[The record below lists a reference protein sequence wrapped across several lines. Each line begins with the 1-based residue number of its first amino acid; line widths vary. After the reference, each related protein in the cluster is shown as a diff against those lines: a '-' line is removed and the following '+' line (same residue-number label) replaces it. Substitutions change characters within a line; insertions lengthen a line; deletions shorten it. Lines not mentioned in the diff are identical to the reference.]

1 MSERDDKTDESVS
14 PLPQRDGLHH
24 ASLRSDP
31 LLLVTPIP
39 LSEHPAAV
47 YLTSLSSGSQR
58 TMRWALDTIAS
69 ILTDGT
75 GDHLTLNWGQL
86 RYRHCMLVRNLL
98 KNRYAAVI
106 GNKLRL

>member
-1 MSERDDKTDESVS
+1 MSVAPDRADESVS
-14 PLPQRDGLHH
+14 
-24 ASLRSDP
+24 AYVDP

-58 TMRWALDTIAS
+58 TMRCALDTIAS

-75 GDHLTLNWGQL
+75 GDHLTLDWGQL
-86 RYRHCMLVRNLL
+86 RYRHCMLVRNVL
-98 KNRYAAVI
+98 KNRACC
-106 GNKLRL
+106 GEGK